1 MPEIKGQRIVLTR
14 SAEDCAPW
22 AERLR
27 SLDAEPVVF
36 PCIESERIDTVELRV
51 MVSAQVQAADWLV
64 FTSRRGVEAFADLYG
79 AALPPT
85 LRVATVG
92 ETTAEAARDRLGRAD
107 LIGRG
112 TGALLGDELGA
123 RLRGA
128 SSRGAAPKVVLAL
141 AENAARVLQDKLE
154 AAGAVCAR
162 FDVYRTVPAPP
173 AVPKQAL
180 SALRSEAIWLA
191 SPTAVT
197 GLLNRLEL
205 DVEARYFTIGPT
217 TSAAVRAAGLPLAA
231 EAREPSLNGF
241 LEAMQCQT

>member
-1 MPEIKGQRIVLTR
+1 MSSLRGQRIVLTR

-22 AERLR
+22 AERLKA
-27 SLDAEPVVF
+27 LDAEPIVF
-36 PCIESERIDTVELRV
+36 PCIESESIDTAELRT
-51 MVSAQVQAADWLV
+51 MLAAGMQDAEWLV
-64 FTSRRGVEAFADLYG
+64 FTSRRGVDAFVDLYG
-79 AALPPT
+79 APLPAG
-85 LRVATVG
+85 LRVAAVG
-92 ETTAEAARDRLGRAD
+92 ANTALAARDKLGRAD
-107 LIGRG
+107 FTGSG
-112 TGALLGDELGA
+112 TGAQLGEELGA
-123 RLRGA
+123 QLSRELHHGA
-128 SSRGAAPKVVLAL
+128 TATAVLAL

-154 AAGAVCAR
+154 AAGAICAR

-173 AVPKQAL
+173 AAPKQAL
-180 SALRSEAIWLA
+180 SALRGDAIWLA

-231 EAREPSLNGF
+231 QAREPSLNGF